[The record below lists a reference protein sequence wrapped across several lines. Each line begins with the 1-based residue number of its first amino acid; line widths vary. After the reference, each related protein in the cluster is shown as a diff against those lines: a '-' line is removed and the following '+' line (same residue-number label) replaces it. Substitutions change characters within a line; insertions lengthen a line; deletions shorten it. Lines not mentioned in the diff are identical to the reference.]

1 MSKYFIDRNIWFQ
14 NKKQPPRKILLHNI
28 YNNFN
33 PQSVIAYDELDNE
46 YVLEI
51 TEIFDDNDN
60 PIKDARNRLGLSQAK
75 FAEKFEIP
83 KRTLEDWES
92 GKSKPPKYVLNLL
105 IEKVFAML

>member
-1 MSKYFIDRNIWFQ
+1 MSKYFIDREIYFQ
-14 NKKQPPRKILLHNI
+14 NKKQPPRKIILHNI
-28 YNNFN
+28 YSNFN
-33 PQSVIAYDELDNE
+33 PNSVIAYDELDNE

-51 TEIFDDNDN
+51 SEIFDDEDN

-75 FAEKFEIP
+75 FAEKFDIP
-83 KRTLEDWES
+83 KRTLEDWET